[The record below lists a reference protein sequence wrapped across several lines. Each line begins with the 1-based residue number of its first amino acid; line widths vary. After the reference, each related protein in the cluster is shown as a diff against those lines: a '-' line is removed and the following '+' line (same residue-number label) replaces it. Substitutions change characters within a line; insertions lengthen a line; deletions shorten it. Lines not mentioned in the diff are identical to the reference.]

1 MNKWWMALAVL
12 VCSVGYASGGE
23 RSADRVLAPYFFVH
37 SDDPKT
43 DRLPL
48 KRTDVDVQ
56 ISGVIAQVKVVQ
68 HYRNEGTRPLEAQY
82 VFPGSTRSAV
92 YGLTMTVG
100 ERKVEAQ
107 IRARS
112 RPASSSGKPR
122 RKGRARRSS
131 SVGIS
136 LPLCR

>member
-1 MNKWWMALAVL
+1 MGRERDVKYWILLTVL
-12 VCSVGYASGGE
+12 VCSCGYASEGE
-23 RSADRVLAPYFFVH
+23 RSSDRVLAPYFFVH
-37 SDDPKT
+37 SDEPKA

-92 YGLTMTVG
+92 YGLMMTIG
-100 ERKVEAQ
+100 ERK
-107 IRARS
+107 
-112 RPASSSGKPR
+112 
-122 RKGRARRSS
+122 
-131 SVGIS
+131 
-136 LPLCR
+136 